1 VDDLY
6 RGFEVSRK
14 EKKRVGISLPTK
26 VADDLLF
33 YTKKSELYGSRQSL
47 LEDIVMSWVEEHLYI
62 DI

>member
-1 VDDLY
+1 MDDLN
-6 RGFEVSRK
+6 RGFKASRV

-33 YTKKSELYGSRQSL
+33 YTQKSELYGSRSAL
-47 LEDIVMSWVEEHLYI
+47 LEDIVMNWVEENLYI